1 MYKEE
6 TLEQLQ
12 GVRELERE
20 KKKRKSNNIKCQG
33 DLVMGFSLMF
43 SKNGK

>member
-12 GVRELERE
+12 GMRELERE
-20 KKKRKSNNIKCQG
+20 KKRKSNNIKCQG